1 MELVIAPT
9 FFFIGILV
17 WLGLRGIRKW
27 VELFI
32 TAGTN
37 SDDGSEESKPEPMS
51 DCVKHMY
58 N

>member
-1 MELVIAPT
+1 MEPIVPT

-27 VELFI
+27 VELI
-32 TAGTN
+32 MNAAH
-37 SDDGSEESKPEPMS
+37 SEDEPMS
-51 DCVKHMY
+51 DNVKHMY

>member
-1 MELVIAPT
+1 MEPIVPT

-27 VELFI
+27 VEMFI
-32 TAGTN
+32 NAGAN
-37 SDDGSEESKPEPMS
+37 SDDESKVEPMS
-51 DCVKHMY
+51 DSVKHMY

>member
-1 MELVIAPT
+1 MVIPT
-9 FFFIGILV
+9 FFCIGVLV

-32 TAGTN
+32 NASAMN
-37 SDDGSEESKPEPMS
+37 EDDNKEEPMS
-51 DCVKHMY
+51 DSVKHMY

>member
-1 MELVIAPT
+1 MEPIVPT
-9 FFFIGILV
+9 FFFIGIIV

-32 TAGTN
+32 NAGAN
-37 SDDGSEESKPEPMS
+37 SDEDESKVEPMS
-51 DCVKHMY
+51 DSVKHMY

>member
-1 MELVIAPT
+1 MEPIVPT

-27 VELFI
+27 VEIFI
-32 TAGTN
+32 NAGAN
-37 SDDGSEESKPEPMS
+37 SDEDDDKKEEPMS
-51 DCVKHMY
+51 DSVKHMY